1 MNFITPA
8 LAAPLDTQ
16 GSATEIITQMAP
28 FGIILLIMYFLIL
41 RPQQKRQKEQMDMIK
56 AVRRGDT
63 VISTG
68 GLIGKISKV
77 VDDSEIEVEI
87 AAGVRVRMLRS
98 MIADVRAKGE
108 PVKSEPVKDEPA
120 KPRPV
125 KEPKNGN
132 AKNETAKNDNVKDD
146 SPSDAG

>member
-1 MNFITPA
+1 MNFITTA
-8 LAAPLDTQ
+8 LAAPMEPQ
-16 GSATEIITQMAP
+16 GSMTEIVTQMAP

-41 RPQQKRQKEQMDMIK
+41 RPQQKRQKEQMEMIK

-87 AAGVRVRMLRS
+87 ATGVKVRMLRS
-98 MIADVRAKGE
+98 MIADVRSKGE
-108 PVKSEPVKDEPA
+108 PVKEEPA
-120 KPRPV
+120 K
-125 KEPKNGN
+125 
-132 AKNETAKNDNVKDD
+132 AKPAREQKAGTAKNGNVKDD
-146 SPSDAG
+146 SPPDAG